1 MRCICA
7 TRVFRG
13 GKLCKEW
20 RGQRRRIQ
28 KLVFKYFRHKD
39 LRSWCAVSSKLFR
52 KKLLWLQTIVDLLVS
67 EEQRQRERRERQ
79 GAKINRRRA
88 SEEDSCEKMYAA
100 SEACLLI
107 AEGDRVLCLLICFN
121 RLFALDLQYEIQ
133 LLSRFFCYS
142 WLACLL
148 VCG

>member
-28 KLVFKYFRHKD
+28 KLVFKYFKHKD

-79 GAKINRRRA
+79 RVRINRRA
-88 SEEDSCEKMYAA
+88 SEEDSSGKLMQYP
-100 SEACLLI
+100 
-107 AEGDRVLCLLICFN
+107 
-121 RLFALDLQYEIQ
+121 RLVY
-133 LLSRFFCYS
+133 
-142 WLACLL
+142 
-148 VCG
+148 